1 MGVARAACHETMALG
16 LAIWGSGQCGSCTIM
31 YSMVQRTGAGSDLDF
46 KGQMNP
52 LVVEGR

>member
-1 MGVARAACHETMALG
+1 MARAACHETMALG